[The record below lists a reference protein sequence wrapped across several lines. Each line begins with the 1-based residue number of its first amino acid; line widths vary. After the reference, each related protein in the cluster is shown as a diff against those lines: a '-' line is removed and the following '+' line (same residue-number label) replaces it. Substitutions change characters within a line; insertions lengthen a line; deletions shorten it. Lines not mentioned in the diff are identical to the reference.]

1 MTSLVFDG
9 SSSGA
14 PCIFDQS
21 KLFLPPPPPYNLS
34 LVPDSS
40 LVSPAEIPHNDELQT
55 AQVFRLS
62 SIIHP
67 SPVPPPGSC
76 LRSPPGF
83 VCGPLPAAPGDLVK
97 CVPSMD
103 HSDLNQLSAR
113 VLPLTVSSINKEL
126 ENPQRSDPRFELFPD
141 SFPAALS
148 RCCHGNLSKPTDI
161 KPLLCNSSPAVSARL
176 IPNPKMHQVDPMKLG
191 FRSDPSQLAQL
202 KLLNKQHAVIKLKNL
217 PHCRTRDA
225 IWNSESLRTGLNKSN
240 HQLGPITARNMH
252 FSGFL

>member
-1 MTSLVFDG
+1 
-9 SSSGA
+9 
-14 PCIFDQS
+14 
-21 KLFLPPPPPYNLS
+21 
-34 LVPDSS
+34 
-40 LVSPAEIPHNDELQT
+40 
-55 AQVFRLS
+55 
-62 SIIHP
+62 
-67 SPVPPPGSC
+67 
-76 LRSPPGF
+76 
-83 VCGPLPAAPGDLVK
+83 
-97 CVPSMD
+97 MD